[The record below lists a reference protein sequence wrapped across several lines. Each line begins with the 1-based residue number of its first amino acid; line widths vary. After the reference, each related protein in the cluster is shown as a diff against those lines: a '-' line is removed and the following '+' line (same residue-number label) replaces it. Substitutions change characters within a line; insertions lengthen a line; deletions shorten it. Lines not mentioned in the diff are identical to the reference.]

1 MRKIKFIS
9 IIVALILPFLSGG
22 CSSKQTKDN
31 LTVDS
36 ISEVPVDTQV
46 DTTSAKGEPST
57 LQAEHSNSYGESNVN
72 AMNNGKRGNK
82 VMSSIPRNG
91 KPTVVDF
98 SATWCG
104 PCRAMKP
111 IFESL
116 ADELGDK
123 FNFVTIDVDE
133 NPELANK
140 YQIQSIPAF
149 VFLDEDGIEGDRK
162 VGSCSQGELKDLIV
176 NGIWH

>member
-1 MRKIKFIS
+1 M
-9 IIVALILPFLSGG
+9 IIPFLLGS
-22 CSSKQTKDN
+22 CSLKQNKD
-31 LTVDS
+31 TMVIDS
-36 ISEVPVDTQV
+36 ISEAPVDTHV
-46 DTTSAKGEPST
+46 DTSSVKGEPT
-57 LQAEHSNSYGESNVN
+57 NLKEEHSNSYGVGN
-72 AMNNGKRGNK
+72 ADGMSYASSGNK
-82 VMSSIPRNG
+82 VLSSIPRNG

-104 PCRAMKP
+104 PCKVMKP

-123 FNFVTIDVDE
+123 FNFVSIDVDE

-162 VGSCSQGELKDLIV
+162 VGSCSKGELRDLIV